1 MTVILWTGLFSLLL
15 ITIAQVIWA
24 NRFVALYAQPTA
36 VVDESTGPRVGVILA
51 LRGAD
56 PFLEECLQ
64 GLMTQNYANHEVR
77 IVVDSEF
84 DAAFSVVRKYQEML
98 NAQHVA
104 IEVLDVNCSSCSLKN
119 LALVQGIE
127 GCSASCEIFV
137 WLDSDTVPGPNWLSC
152 MIAPLSD
159 PCVGAT
165 SGIRWYAPQA
175 RTVSN
180 LARHIWNAAAMLQM
194 VTYGIGWGGSFAI
207 RRSVYDGGQ
216 LFDRWMTS
224 MTEDTVA
231 SDVVLKMGLKL
242 NFVAEATMVNQ
253 ESASLKWC
261 INFVTR
267 QLQLL
272 RFYHHA
278 WIHVLAGG
286 LFAGAVVSLLIASSL
301 VSLSRGLLAGPA
313 LTAFALF
320 GSVWCAAWLMKRS
333 ERVIASA
340 RGLLPQTL
348 ENSYPSLLLSIPVAL
363 MIYVTALIRSYLLKE
378 VCWRGIRYDLKSGSA
393 PLRRNYY
400 PYTVS
405 TETRVKSFGHSL

>member
-1 MTVILWTGLFSLLL
+1 MTVILWASLFGLLL
-15 ITIAQVIWA
+15 ITAAQVLWA
-24 NRFVALYAQPTA
+24 NRFVALYAQPSA
-36 VVDESTGPRVGVILA
+36 AVDESSGPRVGVVLA

-56 PFLEECLQ
+56 PFLEECLK
-64 GLMTQNYANHEVR
+64 GLMTQNYTNHEVR

-84 DAAFSVVRKYQEML
+84 DAAFSIVRKYQEML
-98 NAQHVA
+98 NAKHVA
-104 IEVLDVNCSSCSLKN
+104 IEVLDVDCNSCSLKN

-127 GCSASCEIFV
+127 GFSDNCEIFV
-137 WLDSDTVPGPNWLSC
+137 WLDSDTVPGPNWLSS

-159 PCVGAT
+159 CRVGAT
-165 SGIRWYAPQA
+165 SGIRWYAPQV

-207 RRSVYDGGQ
+207 RRSVYEGGQ
-216 LFDRWMTS
+216 LLDRWMTS

-253 ESASLKWC
+253 ESAALKWC
-261 INFVTR
+261 VNFVTR

-278 WIHVLAGG
+278 WIHVLVGG
-286 LFAGAVVSLLIASSL
+286 LFAGAVVSTLIASSL
-301 VSLSRGLLAGPA
+301 VNLSRGLLAGPA
-313 LTAFALF
+313 FAALTLL
-320 GSVWCAAWLMKRS
+320 GSFWCAAWLMKRS
-333 ERVIASA
+333 ERVIADA
-340 RGLLPQTL
+340 QGLPRQTL
-348 ENSYPSLLLSIPVAL
+348 ENSYLSLLWSIPVAL
-363 MIYVTALIRSYLLKE
+363 IIYVTALVRSYLLRE
-378 VCWRGIRYDLKSGSA
+378 VCWRGIRYDLKSGA
-393 PLRRNYY
+393 PPLRRNYS
-400 PYTVS
+400 PYIVS